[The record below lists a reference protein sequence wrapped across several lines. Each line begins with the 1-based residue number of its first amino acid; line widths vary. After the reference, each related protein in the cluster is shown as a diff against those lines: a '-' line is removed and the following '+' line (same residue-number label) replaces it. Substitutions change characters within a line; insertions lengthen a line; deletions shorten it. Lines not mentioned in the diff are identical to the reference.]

1 MEFGVYSPTSG
12 ELSKATPNEIL
23 FTPTIWTNDLELKA
37 LSNELP
43 CCFLG
48 KDGVLRRRDS
58 SGNTQIIIPRNLI
71 PRVLGM
77 MHDDLGH
84 FGYAKTLQGTKERYF
99 WPYMSSQIE
108 DWCRKCAVCQR

>member
-23 FTPTIWTNDLELKA
+23 FTPTIWTN
-37 LSNELP
+37 
-43 CCFLG
+43 
-48 KDGVLRRRDS
+48 DGVLRRRDS